1 MASISLSRE
10 EVHYLIHHIFLP
22 PQLPDEDDAAPT
34 NDHALIQIVV
44 RSLTRFRDRV
54 PEIQHQMV
62 DEATAM
68 MRRMAAVHECFESPS
83 TKWLAISEGNLVSTL
98 EDLCSKGKFCTQF

>member
-1 MASISLSRE
+1 MASISLSRD

-22 PQLPDEDDAAPT
+22 PQLPHKDDAAPT
-34 NDHALIQIVV
+34 HDYALMQTVL

-54 PEIQHQMV
+54 PEIQRQVV
-62 DEATAM
+62 DEAGAM
-68 MRRMAAVHECFESPS
+68 MRRMAAVHEYFEGPS

-98 EDLCSKGKFCTQF
+98 EDLCSKGKICTQF